1 MNDLLLKILERYE
14 LDKPI
19 LMSDKLDIIW
29 DKRPKTIDDD
39 QSLQKHPDPDIE
51 YQRVLRESVMT
62 AEEAHEMAKKA
73 NERRLLIKRE
83 KMKNEDN
90 VNKIHLLDLRW
101 WFTCERVKLIQII

>member
-1 MNDLLLKILERYE
+1 
-14 LDKPI
+14 
-19 LMSDKLDIIW
+19 
-29 DKRPKTIDDD
+29 
-39 QSLQKHPDPDIE
+39 
-51 YQRVLRESVMT
+51 MT